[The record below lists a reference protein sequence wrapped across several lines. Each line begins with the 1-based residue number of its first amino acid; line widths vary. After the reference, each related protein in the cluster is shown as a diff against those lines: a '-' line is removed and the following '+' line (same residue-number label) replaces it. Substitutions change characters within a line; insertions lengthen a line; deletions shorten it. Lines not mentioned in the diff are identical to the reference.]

1 MTWRVGVAT
10 GAGTCGELVQGVL
23 SDGRSFHVTCPINKG
38 SRVALALRESRKWRV
53 EGVPAG
59 RQKLERAIQL
69 TAETLAGGPYEIN
82 VEHSSEL
89 EVGKGLGSSTADI
102 MAGARATASALG
114 LAMDEDRFAALAA
127 SIEVSDGS
135 MYPEIVAFDGRAGVP
150 IRRYHWWPQF
160 AVVVVT
166 PAASIDT
173 DSVDFTG
180 QASLSAHYD
189 RIVADLDLAVAE
201 RDGRA
206 FARSAGE
213 SAHLNQ
219 SFVSNPWLDVLE
231 RESERL
237 GADGINVAHT
247 GTCLGLLFLLPATTD
262 ARATEET
269 DVVRRKA
276 SSAARRLRAVLPDEL
291 RVGLAETPV
300 WRESRAGSLDVGADP
315 LYRVPTP
322 YI

>member
-38 SRVALALRESRKWRV
+38 SRVVLALRESRQWRV

-59 RQKLERAIQL
+59 RQKLERAIRL

-102 MAGARATASALG
+102 LAGARATASALG
-114 LAMDEDRFAALAA
+114 LNMDEDRVAALAA

-135 MYPEIVAFDGRAGVP
+135 MYPEIITFDGRAGVP
-150 IRRYHWWPQF
+150 IRRYDWWPQF
-160 AVVVVT
+160 AVVLVNPT
-166 PAASIDT
+166 TSIDT
-173 DSVDFTG
+173 DSVDFTD
-180 QASLSAHYD
+180 QAPLSAQYD

-201 RDGRA
+201 RDGGA
-206 FARSAGE
+206 FARAAGE
-213 SAHLNQ
+213 SARLNQ
-219 SFVSNPWLDVLE
+219 LFVMNPWLDVLE
-231 RESERL
+231 RETERL
-237 GADGINVAHT
+237 GADGVNVAHT
-247 GTCLGLLFLLPATTD
+247 GTCLGMLFLLPAATD
-262 ARATEET
+262 AHATEKI
-269 DVVRRKA
+269 DAVRRRA
-276 SSAARRLRAVLPDEL
+276 SSAARRLRAVLPDGL

-315 LYRVPTP
+315 LY
-322 YI
+322 